1 MFLPEGSSFIL
12 RVSPHLKK
20 KKEKVSVT
28 QGGEQQTK
36 LLDFGETK

>member
-20 KKEKVSVT
+20 KKVSVT
-28 QGGEQQTK
+28 QGGEQQTR